1 MVAKPEIVAE
11 ADGRSSEH
19 REVPYVDFPAQYA
32 AERDDIH
39 QVVADVFG
47 AGDFVG
53 GPAVAKLELAVSEY
67 LGVDH
72 VVALN
77 SGTDALA
84 LALRGLGIGWGDEV
98 ITPPNSFVAST
109 AAIVQVGATPVF
121 ADVLDDQNL
130 DPAKVE
136 AAITERTRAI
146 MPVHL
151 TGRIARMDEIMA
163 LADEH
168 DLKVVEDAAQAFG
181 SRLNGRL
188 AGTIGH
194 VGCFSTHPLK
204 NLNAAGDGGLM
215 VTDDDEVA
223 AQVRLWRNHGMKDRN
238 TVVEWGGVSR
248 MDGLQAAMLTMR
260 LGKLGAVIEQRR
272 ALAARYRDR
281 LDPAHVFIP
290 EDGNDNFAT
299 YHTFV
304 VQVDRRDEL
313 QAHLTAN
320 GIGSAIHY
328 PVPIHLQPAAR
339 DLGCAAGD
347 YPITERQAGR
357 ILSLPIHQFLSKADV
372 DHVCDTI
379 NRFFAGGPVAG

>member
-1 MVAKPEIVAE
+1 MVARPDIVADP
-11 ADGRSSEH
+11 DGRASGR
-19 REVPYVDFPAQYA
+19 REVPYVDFAAQYA

-39 QVVADVFG
+39 QVVSEVFG

-53 GPAVAKLELAVSEY
+53 GPAVAKLEASVADY
-67 LGVDH
+67 LGIEH

-109 AAIVQVGATPVF
+109 AAVVQVGATPVF
-121 ADVLDDQNL
+121 ADVLDDQNI

-151 TGRIARMDEIMA
+151 TGRIARLDEIMA
-163 LADEH
+163 LAAAH

-181 SRLNGRL
+181 SRLDGRL
-188 AGTIGH
+188 AGTIGD

-204 NLNAAGDGGLM
+204 NLNAAGDGGLL
-215 VTDDDEVA
+215 VTDDGEVA
-223 AQVRLWRNHGMKDRN
+223 AQVRLWRNHGLKDRN
-238 TVVEWGGVSR
+238 TVAEWGSVSR
-248 MDGLQAAMLTMR
+248 MDGLQAALLTMR
-260 LGKLGAVIEQRR
+260 LGKLGQVIDKRR

-313 QAHLTAN
+313 QAHLAAN

-339 DLGCAAGD
+339 ELGHAAGD
-347 YPITERQAGR
+347 FPATERQAGR
-357 ILSLPIHQFLSKADV
+357 ILSLPIHQFLTEADV

-379 NRFFAGGPVAG
+379 HRFFAGGPVAG

>member
-1 MVAKPEIVAE
+1 MVARPDIVVGDARVS
-11 ADGRSSEH
+11 ARRDI
-19 REVPYVDFPAQYA
+19 PYVDFPAQYA

-39 QVVADVFG
+39 QVVAEVFG

-53 GPAVAKLELAVSEY
+53 GPAVMRLELAVSEY

-84 LALRGLGIGWGDEV
+84 MALRGLGIGWGDEV

-121 ADVLDDQNL
+121 ADVLDDQNI
-130 DPAKVE
+130 DPVKVE

-151 TGRIARMDEIMA
+151 TGRIAAMDELMA
-163 LADEH
+163 LAETH
-168 DLKVVEDAAQAFG
+168 GLKVVEDAAQAFG
-181 SRLNGRL
+181 SRLNDRP

-204 NLNAAGDGGLM
+204 NLNAAGDGGLL
-215 VTDDDEVA
+215 VTDDGDVA
-223 AQVRLWRNHGMKDRN
+223 DQARLWRNHGMRDRN
-238 TVVEWGGVSR
+238 TVVEWGSVSR
-248 MDGLQAAMLTMR
+248 MDGLQAALLTMR
-260 LGKLGAVIEQRR
+260 LGKLAGVIEQRR
-272 ALAARYRDR
+272 ALAQRYRDK

-290 EDGNDNFAT
+290 EDGNGNVAT

-313 QAHLTAN
+313 QSHLAAN

-328 PVPIHLQPAAR
+328 PVPIHLQPAAAE
-339 DLGCAAGD
+339 LGCGAGD
-347 YPITERQAGR
+347 YPVTERQAGR
-357 ILSLPIHQFLSKADV
+357 ILSLPIHQFLDQADV

-379 NRFFAGGPVAG
+379 HRFFAGGPIAG